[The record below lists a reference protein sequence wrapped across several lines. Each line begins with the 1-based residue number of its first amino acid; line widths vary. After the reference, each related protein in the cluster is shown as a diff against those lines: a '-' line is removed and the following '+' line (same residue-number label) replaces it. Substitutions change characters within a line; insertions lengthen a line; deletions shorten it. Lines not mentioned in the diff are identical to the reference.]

1 MVPQLEVERQN
12 QELRGAQ
19 TTLEASLAHY
29 YEARITRDASRRDGL
44 LKDSIVMKVRILS
57 LLTLG
62 LRALTLSTMVSAST
76 IIDTGAPSHGS
87 ISISNYSYDSLNGFL
102 GVYNYKSGT
111 FNVYHQFGFDVD
123 TGTPSHGSISISDY
137 LYNSL
142 NGFAGAYTYEIGA
155 FNVYHY

>member
-62 LRALTLSTMVSAST
+62 LLALTLSTMVSAST
-76 IIDTGAPSHGS
+76 IIDTGAPSHGCVFRGKS
-87 ISISNYSYDSLNGFL
+87 AADSDRSRPPITIQVGHL
-102 GVYNYKSGT
+102 
-111 FNVYHQFGFDVD
+111 
-123 TGTPSHGSISISDY
+123 IR
-137 LYNSL
+137 
-142 NGFAGAYTYEIGA
+142 
-155 FNVYHY
+155 